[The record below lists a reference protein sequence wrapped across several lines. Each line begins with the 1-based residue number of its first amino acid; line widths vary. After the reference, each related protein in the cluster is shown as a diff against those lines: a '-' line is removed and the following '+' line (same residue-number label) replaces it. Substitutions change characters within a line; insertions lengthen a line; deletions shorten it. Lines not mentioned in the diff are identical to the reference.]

1 MMVQLENKLLDDL
14 TKRDHDK
21 LISKIELLKKANEE
35 LLIHNGALQFQ
46 VQNLSA
52 EIENLK
58 QRRVKA
64 PNENMERKH
73 WRHIVDGKP
82 SKDITRSQCVC
93 CKTKYVYDN
102 QPFKITRHIE
112 VLHEESTRFGGKF
125 LRFEWKK
132 GALTRTV
139 VRRVAASNNSFF
151 FTTLFVLINVYIF
164 SFINIHT

>member
-1 MMVQLENKLLDDL
+1 LKINFWINL

-21 LISKIELLKKANEE
+21 LISEIELLKKTNEE
-35 LLIHNGALQFQ
+35 LLRHNGALQFQ

-64 PNENMERKH
+64 PNENMEI

-82 SKDITRSQCVC
+82 SKDITRSECVY
-93 CKTKYVYDN
+93 CKTKYVHDN
-102 QPFKITRHIE
+102 QPFKITRHMRHIE

-125 LRFEWKK
+125 LRFDWKK
-132 GALTRTV
+132 GALARNV
-139 VRRVAASNNSFF
+139 VRRVATSNNSFF
-151 FTTLFVLINVYIF
+151 YHFVCFN
-164 SFINIHT
+164 